1 VYVTQPEGFVKES
14 NETKVYK
21 LKKALYGLKQA
32 PRSWYNKIDGYLQQK
47 RYMRS
52 ENEPTL
58 YVKKEGKN
66 DFIIIYLYVDDII
79 YTSSSIF
86 LVNEFKSQM
95 INEFEMLDMCLLHY
109 FLVLEVYQTED
120 GIFISQRKY
129 ASDLLNKFDM
139 SNCKPVTTPMN
150 LNEKL

>member
-1 VYVTQPEGFVKES
+1 MYVTQPEGFVKES

-32 PRSWYNKIDGYLQQK
+32 PRAWYNKIDGYLQQK

>member
-32 PRSWYNKIDGYLQQK
+32 PRAWYNKIDGYLQQK